1 MDNIKTPIGYTTR
14 DDIFVRGRN
23 IATEIIGKLDFVDMI
38 FLAATGELPSE
49 AMKRMSNAIIVT
61 VTDHGLTPSA
71 IATRLTI
78 LGAPESIQ
86 GAVAAGLL
94 GAGNHFLGTMQLSAQ
109 MLQNAVAGL
118 GADAGD
124 ADFDACAT
132 ALVREH
138 RSSKRIVP
146 GIGHP
151 IHING
156 DPRVPALR
164 ALAAE
169 CGFAG
174 RHWRLA
180 NAIERAAQAEYGKL
194 LPLNAAGAVGA
205 SVSDMGLDPLWA
217 RGFAIIGRSAGL
229 VAHLI
234 DEKRAPLGQK
244 LWDLV
249 LAQDDSAELA
259 GHDNPIPQ
267 RVKWTQAHKP

>member
-1 MDNIKTPIGYTTR
+1 MTIKTSIGYTTR
-14 DDIFVRGRN
+14 DEIFVRDRN
-23 IATEIIGKLDFVDMI
+23 IATEIIGRLDFVDMI
-38 FLAATGELPSE
+38 FLAATGDPPTE
-49 AMKRMSNAIIVT
+49 AMKHMSNALMVA

-71 IATRLTI
+71 IAARLTL

-86 GAVAAGLL
+86 GAVAARLL

-109 MLQNAVAGL
+109 LLQDAVATL
-118 GADAGD
+118 GADAGE
-124 ADFDACAT
+124 AEFDARAV

-138 RSSKRIVP
+138 RAGKRILP

-151 IHING
+151 IHVKG

-174 RHWRLA
+174 HHWRMA
-180 NAIERAAQAEYGKL
+180 VAIERAAHAEYGKL

-205 SVSDMGLDPLWA
+205 SVSDMGLDPIWA
-217 RGFAIIGRSAGL
+217 RGFALIGRSAGL
-229 VAHLI
+229 LAHLI
-234 DEKRAPLGQK
+234 DEKRAPLGQQ

-259 GHDNPIPQ
+259 GHDNLIPQ
-267 RVKWTQAHKP
+267 RAKFVAANKS

>member
-1 MDNIKTPIGYTTR
+1 MNDIKTPIGYTTR

-38 FLAATGELPSE
+38 FFAATGEQPSK

-109 MLQNAVAGL
+109 MLQDAVAGL

-124 ADFDACAT
+124 AEFDACAT

-138 RSSKRIVP
+138 RTGRRIVP

-151 IHING
+151 IHIKG

-180 NAIERAAQAEYGKL
+180 DAIERAAQAEYGKL

>member
-1 MDNIKTPIGYTTR
+1 MTIKTAIGYTTR
-14 DDIFVRGRN
+14 DDIFVRDRN

-38 FLAATGELPSE
+38 FLTATGELPSE
-49 AMKRMSNAIIVT
+49 PMKRMTNAIIVT

-71 IATRLTI
+71 IAARLTY
-78 LGAPESIQ
+78 LGAPESLQ

-94 GAGNHFLGTMQLSAQ
+94 GAGDHFLGTMQLSARL
-109 MLQNAVAGL
+109 LQDAVATL
-118 GADAGD
+118 DAEADEGD
-124 ADFDACAT
+124 FARCAE

-138 RSSKRIVP
+138 RSTRRILP

-151 IHING
+151 LHIKG

-164 ALAAE
+164 KLAGE
-169 CGFAG
+169 CGYAG

-180 NAIERAAQAEYGKL
+180 AAIERAAQTEYGRL

-205 SVSDMGLDPLWA
+205 TISDMGLDPIWA
-217 RGFAIIGRSAGL
+217 RGLALIGRSAGL
-229 VAHLI
+229 IAHLI
-234 DEKRAPLGQK
+234 DERQAPLGQK

-259 GHDNPIPQ
+259 GHENLIPQ
-267 RVKWTQAHKP
+267 RVKWRQGDQS

>member
-1 MDNIKTPIGYTTR
+1 MTIKTSIGYTTR
-14 DDIFVRGRN
+14 DEIFVRDRN

-38 FLAATGELPSE
+38 FLAATGVPPTG
-49 AMKRMSNAIIVT
+49 AMKRMSNALMVA

-71 IATRLTI
+71 IAARLTF

-109 MLQNAVAGL
+109 LLQDTVATL

-124 ADFDACAT
+124 AEFDVAAA

-138 RSSKRIVP
+138 RAGKRIVP

-151 IHING
+151 LHVKG

-174 RHWRLA
+174 RHWRMA
-180 NAIERAAQAEYGKL
+180 GAIERAAQAEYGKL

-205 SVSDMGLDPLWA
+205 SVADMGLDPIWA
-217 RGFAIIGRSAGL
+217 RGFALIGRSAGL
-229 VAHLI
+229 LAHLI
-234 DEKRAPLGQK
+234 DEKRAPLGQQ

-267 RVKWTQAHKP
+267 RAKFLAAKKA

>member
-1 MDNIKTPIGYTTR
+1 MTIKTPIGYTTR

-38 FLAATGELPSE
+38 FLAATGQTPSE
-49 AMKRMSNAIIVT
+49 PMKRMANAIMVT
-61 VTDHGLTPSA
+61 VADHGLTPSA
-71 IATRLTI
+71 IATRLTF

-94 GAGNHFLGTMQLSAQ
+94 GAGDHFLGTMQTGAQ
-109 MLQNAVAGL
+109 MLQQAIVEL
-118 GADAGD
+118 RADAGD
-124 ADFDACAT
+124 AEFDDCAR
-132 ALVREH
+132 ALVRAY
-138 RSSKRIVP
+138 RASKRIVP

-151 IHING
+151 IHIHG

-164 ALAAE
+164 QIAGE
-169 CGFAG
+169 CGFEG

-180 NAIERAAQAEYGKL
+180 GAIERAAQAEYGKR
-194 LPLNAAGAVGA
+194 LPMNAAGAVA
-205 SVSDMGLDPLWA
+205 ACISDMGLEPIWA
-217 RGFAIIGRSAGL
+217 RGFALIGRSAGL

-267 RVKWTQAHKP
+267 RAGKARNPPA

>member
-1 MDNIKTPIGYTTR
+1 MTIKTPIGYTTR

-23 IATEIIGKLDFVDMI
+23 IATEIIGKLDFVEMI
-38 FLAATGELPSE
+38 FLAATGELPS
-49 AMKRMSNAIIVT
+49 APMKRMTNAIIVT
-61 VTDHGLTPSA
+61 VADHGLTPSA
-71 IATRLTI
+71 IATRLTY

-94 GAGNHFLGTMQLSAQ
+94 GAGNHFLGTMQESAQ
-109 MLQNAVAGL
+109 MLQQAIGEL
-118 GADAGD
+118 GADAAEAAYD
-124 ADFDACAT
+124 ERAQS
-132 ALVREH
+132 LVREY
-138 RSSKRIVP
+138 RSGKRILP

-164 ALAAE
+164 ALAKE
-169 CGFAG
+169 CSFEG

-180 NAIERAAQAEYGKL
+180 TAIERTAQGEYGKR

-205 SVSDMGLDPLWA
+205 TISDMGLEPVWA
-217 RGFAIIGRSAGL
+217 RGLALIGRSAGL

-267 RVKWTQAHKP
+267 RAKASKAGKA

>member
-1 MDNIKTPIGYTTR
+1 MTLKTPIGFTTR

-23 IATEIIGKLDFVDMI
+23 IATEIIGKIDFVEMI

-49 AMKRMSNAIIVT
+49 PMKRMTNALIVT

-71 IATRLTI
+71 IAARLTY
-78 LGAPESIQ
+78 LGAPESLQ

-94 GAGNHFLGTMQLSAQ
+94 GAGDHFLGTMQLSARL
-109 MLQNAVAGL
+109 LQETLAAL
-118 GADAGD
+118 GPD
-124 ADFDACAT
+124 ADETAVQARAAT
-132 ALVREH
+132 LVREH
-138 RSSKRIVP
+138 RASRRILP

-151 IHING
+151 LHVNG

-169 CGFAG
+169 CGYAG
-174 RHWRLA
+174 RHWQLA
-180 NAIERAAQAEYGKL
+180 SAIERAAEAEYGRL

-205 SVSDMGLDPLWA
+205 TVSDMGLDPVWA
-217 RGFAIIGRSAGL
+217 RGLALIGRSAGL

-234 DEKRAPLGQK
+234 DERRAPLGQK

-249 LAQDDSAELA
+249 LAQDDSAEQA
-259 GHDNPIPQ
+259 GIDNPIPQ
-267 RVKWTQAHKP
+267 RARWLAGHGK

>member
-1 MDNIKTPIGYTTR
+1 MTIKTPIGYTTR

-38 FLAATGELPSE
+38 FLAATGQTPSE
-49 AMKRMSNAIIVT
+49 PMKRMSNALIVT

-71 IATRLTI
+71 IAARLTI

-109 MLQNAVAGL
+109 MLQDAVAGL
-118 GADAGD
+118 DPDAGD
-124 ADFDACAT
+124 AEFDACAV
-132 ALVREH
+132 ALVRDH

-151 IHING
+151 IHIKG

-164 ALAAE
+164 SLAAE
-169 CGFAG
+169 CCFAG

-180 NAIERAAQAEYGKL
+180 GAIERAAQAEYGKL

-205 SVSDMGLDPLWA
+205 SVSDMGLEPMWA
-217 RGFAIIGRSAGL
+217 RGFALIGRSAGL

-267 RVKWTQAHKP
+267 RAGKARNPPA

>member
-1 MDNIKTPIGYTTR
+1 MTIKTPIGYTTR
-14 DDIFVRGRN
+14 DEIFVRGSN

-38 FLAATGELPSE
+38 FLATTGVPPTD
-49 AMKRMSNAIIVT
+49 AMKRMSNALMVA

-71 IATRLTI
+71 IAARLTL

-109 MLQNAVAGL
+109 LLQDTMATLA
-118 GADAGD
+118 ADAGE
-124 ADFDACAT
+124 AEFDARAA

-138 RSSKRIVP
+138 RASKRILP

-151 IHING
+151 IHVNG

-164 ALAAE
+164 TLAAE

-174 RHWRLA
+174 RHWRMA
-180 NAIERAAQAEYGKL
+180 GAIERAAQAEYGKL

-205 SVSDMGLDPLWA
+205 SVSDMGLDPIWA
-217 RGFAIIGRSAGL
+217 RGFALIGRSAGL
-229 VAHLI
+229 LAHLI
-234 DEKRAPLGQK
+234 DEKRSPLGQQ

-267 RVKWTQAHKP
+267 RAKFLAADKP

>member
-1 MDNIKTPIGYTTR
+1 MTIKTPIGYTTR

-23 IATEIIGKLDFVDMI
+23 IATEILGQLDFIDMI
-38 FLAATGELPSE
+38 FLSATGQTPG
-49 AMKRMSNAIIVT
+49 APAKRMANALMVA

-71 IATRLTI
+71 IAARLTI

-94 GAGNHFLGTMQLSAQ
+94 GAGNHFLGTMQLSAR
-109 MLQNAVAGL
+109 MLQDAVAGL
-118 GADAGD
+118 AADADG
-124 ADFDACAT
+124 AAFDACAA
-132 ALVREH
+132 ALVDEYRTA
-138 RSSKRIVP
+138 RRIVP

-151 IHING
+151 IHVQG

-164 ALAAE
+164 RVAGE
-169 CGFAG
+169 CGFDG

-180 NAIERAAQAEYGKL
+180 TAIEGAAQAAYGKL

-205 SVSDMGLDPLWA
+205 CVSDMGLDPLWA
-217 RGFAIIGRSAGL
+217 RAFALIGRSAGL
-229 VAHLI
+229 IAHLI

-267 RVKWTQAHKP
+267 RARAVAAAKA

>member
-1 MDNIKTPIGYTTR
+1 MTIKTPIGYTTR
-14 DDIFVRGRN
+14 DDIFVRDRN
-23 IATEIIGKLDFVDMI
+23 LATDIIGKLDFIDMI
-38 FLAATGELPSE
+38 FLAATGELPTLPL
-49 AMKRMSNAIIVT
+49 KRMSNALMVA

-71 IATRLTI
+71 IATRLTF

-109 MLQNAVAGL
+109 LLQDCVAIL
-118 GADAGD
+118 AADAD
-124 ADFDACAT
+124 DREFDACAN

-138 RSSKRIVP
+138 RGSRRIVP

-164 ALAAE
+164 QLAIE
-169 CGFAG
+169 CGFSG

-180 NAIERAAQAEYGKL
+180 GAIERAAQAEYGKL

-205 SVSDMGLDPLWA
+205 SISDMGLEPLWA
-217 RGFAIIGRSAGL
+217 RGFALIGRSAGL

-267 RVKWTQAHKP
+267 RVRWKHANQP

>member
-1 MDNIKTPIGYTTR
+1 MTIKTPIGYTTR
-14 DDIFVRGRN
+14 DDIFVRDRN
-23 IATEIIGKLDFVDMI
+23 IATEILGRLDFIDMI
-38 FLAATGELPSE
+38 FLAATGQTPS
-49 AMKRMSNAIIVT
+49 APMKRMANTLMVA

-71 IATRLTI
+71 IAARLTI

-109 MLQNAVAGL
+109 MLKDAVAGL
-118 GADAGD
+118 APD
-124 ADFDACAT
+124 ADGAAFDACAA
-132 ALVREH
+132 ALVREY
-138 RSSKRIVP
+138 RAGKRIVP

-151 IHING
+151 IHIKG

-164 ALAAE
+164 RVAGE
-169 CGFAG
+169 CGFEG
-174 RHWRLA
+174 RHWQLA
-180 NAIERAAQAEYGKL
+180 TAIERAAQAEYGKL

-205 SVSDMGLDPLWA
+205 CVADMGLDPLWA
-217 RGFAIIGRSAGL
+217 RGFALIGRSAGL
-229 VAHLI
+229 VAHLL

-267 RVKWTQAHKP
+267 RAQALKAGRA

>member
-1 MDNIKTPIGYTTR
+1 MTIKTPIGYTTR
-14 DDIFVRGRN
+14 DEILVRDRN

-38 FLAATGELPSE
+38 FLAATGVPPTD
-49 AMKRMSNAIIVT
+49 AMKRMSNALMVA

-71 IATRLTI
+71 IAARLTL

-109 MLQNAVAGL
+109 LLQDTVATLAV
-118 GADAGD
+118 DASE
-124 ADFDACAT
+124 AEFDTRAA

-138 RSSKRIVP
+138 RASKRILP

-151 IHING
+151 IHVNG

-174 RHWRLA
+174 RHWRMA
-180 NAIERAAQAEYGKL
+180 GAIERAAQAEYGKL

-205 SVSDMGLDPLWA
+205 SVSDMGLDPIWA
-217 RGFAIIGRSAGL
+217 RGFALIGRSAGL
-229 VAHLI
+229 LAHLI
-234 DEKRAPLGQK
+234 DEKRSPLGQQ

-267 RVKWTQAHKP
+267 RAKFLAADKP

>member
-1 MDNIKTPIGYTTR
+1 MTIKTSIGYTTR
-14 DDIFVRGRN
+14 DEIFVRDRN

-38 FLAATGELPSE
+38 FLAATGDPPTE
-49 AMKRMSNAIIVT
+49 AMKHMSNALMVA

-71 IATRLTI
+71 MAARLTL

-109 MLQNAVAGL
+109 LLQDAVATL
-118 GADAGD
+118 GADAGE
-124 ADFDACAT
+124 AEFDARAV

-138 RSSKRIVP
+138 RAGKRILP

-151 IHING
+151 IHVKG

-174 RHWRLA
+174 HHWRMA
-180 NAIERAAQAEYGKL
+180 GAIERAAHAEYGEL

-205 SVSDMGLDPLWA
+205 SVSDMGLDPIWA
-217 RGFAIIGRSAGL
+217 RGFALIGRSAGL
-229 VAHLI
+229 LAHLI
-234 DEKRAPLGQK
+234 DEKRAPLGQQ

-259 GHDNPIPQ
+259 GHDNLIPQ
-267 RVKWTQAHKP
+267 RAKFVAANKS